1 MPGHT
6 LECRS
11 TCPDHFLRYF
21 PADFLHLSAMNAS
34 APALQ
39 PVPATPALDL
49 IAPAQWPGHLP
60 PSVLAALPG
69 AGVQVFAVSDDASDT
84 AQFSARYGFGLED
97 CANTIVLRYKK
108 AGAEHFAAVVTL
120 GSQRLD
126 VNGLVKA
133 QLGAQRLSFAQR
145 EAAVEHSGMAFGAI
159 TVFGLPPQWRV
170 LVDAAVMARQRI
182 VMGAGVRTAKLLL
195 APALLR
201 GLPGV
206 EVAALTLAQA

>member
-1 MPGHT
+1 
-6 LECRS
+6 
-11 TCPDHFLRYF
+11 
-21 PADFLHLSAMNAS
+21 MNAS
-34 APALQ
+34 APA
-39 PVPATPALDL
+39 PHVPGAPDAPDAPALDL

-69 AGVQVFAVSDDASDT
+69 AGVQVFTVSDDASDT
-84 AQFSARYGFGLED
+84 AQFSARYGFGLDD

-133 QLGAQRLSFAQR
+133 QLGAQRLSFAPR

-170 LVDAAVMARQRI
+170 LVDAAVMTRPRI

-195 APALLR
+195 APALLQ
-201 GLPGV
+201 GLAHV
-206 EVAALTLAQA
+206 EVAALTVAQA